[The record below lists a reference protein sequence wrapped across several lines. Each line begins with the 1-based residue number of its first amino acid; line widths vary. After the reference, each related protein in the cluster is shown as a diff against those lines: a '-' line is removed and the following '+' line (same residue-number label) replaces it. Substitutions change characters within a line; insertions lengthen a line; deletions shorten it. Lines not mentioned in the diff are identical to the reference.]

1 MNKVDKHNLT
11 EHPEPSANG
20 GERAR
25 GCGRGVVGMRRLLVI
40 GTVLAA
46 TVLMVPGPAAP
57 SGLGSAEVARQLP
70 VLFNNDPWDDLAIG
84 VPGENAGAGVVNV
97 LDGSDVG
104 LIATS
109 LVRQQGNP
117 EPGDRFGAALAK
129 GYFDGD
135 SFLDLAVGAPHES
148 IGTVSAA
155 GAVVVFYGSASGL
168 TGAGQVLL
176 QGNPENGDSFGS
188 ALDAAFYDAGDGWDL
203 AVGAP
208 GETVATL
215 GAAGAV
221 GMFYG
226 GPGGLNAQEQLIF
239 QTVAGVAGR
248 FGAALAGGAFHNTDP
263 FDLVVGVPGADV
275 SGRSDAGAILVFQGT
290 AGGVVGNNPAMITQ
304 FTGGV
309 GGTAEPGDRFG
320 STLAEGHFQ
329 PGPMSVA
336 VGVPGEDVGGAVD
349 AGAVNTLRGSTF
361 GLVGNATVLFQS
373 AAGVGG
379 TAESGDRFGSALSDG
394 EVFFNNFDSGGDG
407 DLAVGVPGEDVGGA
421 VDAGAVNVL
430 HGSAVGLVGASLF
443 TQDTAGVGG
452 AAESGDEFGA
462 AVD

>member
-1 MNKVDKHNLT
+1 
-11 EHPEPSANG
+11 
-20 GERAR
+20 
-25 GCGRGVVGMRRLLVI
+25 
-40 GTVLAA
+40 
-46 TVLMVPGPAAP
+46 
-57 SGLGSAEVARQLP
+57 

-168 TGAGQVLL
+168 TGAGQVLQQANPEVGDFFGTAL
-176 QGNPENGDSFGS
+176 TAGDFNNDDFFDLAVGAPGEDVGMAGNAGSVTVFNGSSTGLSSTPSYSRFQGNPENGDSFGS